1 METMIDALYDVVL
14 TEPEAEVQP
23 DPVRSDDIAVEAELT
38 QEISALWSDHV
49 RLSANHK
56 TTAKELRQIRA
67 KLAERL
73 YAIKQ
78 LLCRV
83 GRGGQWRGWLKERH
97 IPRSSADRFCERHA
111 ETLGIKNEI
120 APSGAINGGEDTV
133 EQLVQ
138 TLLPRLRPK
147 LADAQAVFKFIAA
160 VGEAFGLRSETTED
174 CIMVSQPKE
183 QNEPTAAATGAPEAA
198 SAEVQSPGPENS
210 SDGIAAQADT
220 AETNGG
226 SD

>member
-14 TEPEAEVQP
+14 TEPETEVRP

>member
-1 METMIDALYDVVL
+1 
-14 TEPEAEVQP
+14 
-23 DPVRSDDIAVEAELT
+23 
-38 QEISALWSDHV
+38 
-49 RLSANHK
+49 
-56 TTAKELRQIRA
+56 
-67 KLAERL
+67 
-73 YAIKQ
+73 
-78 LLCRV
+78 
-83 GRGGQWRGWLKERH
+83 
-97 IPRSSADRFCERHA
+97 
-111 ETLGIKNEI
+111 LGIKNEI